1 MVLSF
6 LGKEII
12 DYIYLTSPDIFYG
25 FGFSSSQNIFS
36 HFQYKTKNYHIFCPQ
51 KITKEHINPK
61 NFHDIAIKHSIA
73 KINIIDILKSKNDII
88 NISDHIN
95 RTGYN
100 FLRSK
105 TPYENLETF
114 PDMTTI
120 YSFMNGEVVTSV
132 GSSFINEK
140 NNSKFETTWI
150 AAIAPVWKYIGVKIS
165 GFACTKEIKFNSIYQ
180 HIKKKEEK

>member
-1 MVLSF
+1 

-61 NFHDIAIKHSIA
+61 NFYDISIKFSIT
-73 KINIIDILKSKNDII
+73 KINIVDILNSPPTII

-105 TPYENLETF
+105 TPYENFETF
-114 PDMTTI
+114 PDMSNI
-120 YSFMNGEVVTSV
+120 YSCIDGEVVTSV
-132 GSSFINEK
+132 GSSFINK
-140 NNSKFETTWI
+140 KTNSKLKTAWI
-150 AAIAPVWKYIGVKIS
+150 AAIAPVWKYIGVDIY
-165 GFACTKEIKFNSIYQ
+165 GFAYTKEFKFDSVLKRIKGEFL
-180 HIKKKEEK
+180 